1 MNNQSKEKLD
11 QLLAKLLLLFLL
23 VSIIALPIWLFT
35 IFGNIVF
42 SILVFSVEMVV
53 SLGIVLGY
61 NNKVL
66 WKGLFLLHILWY
78 NISTQNKRMET

>member
-11 QLLAKLLLLFLL
+11 QLLAKLILLFLL
-23 VSIIALPIWLFT
+23 VSIIALPICLFT
-35 IFGNIVF
+35 IFGSIVF

-61 NNKVL
+61 NK
-66 WKGLFLLHILWY
+66 
-78 NISTQNKRMET
+78 

>member
-11 QLLAKLLLLFLL
+11 QLLSKLILLFLL

-35 IFGNIVF
+35 IFGSIVF

-53 SLGIVLGY
+53 SLGIVLGS

-66 WKGLFLLHILWY
+66 
-78 NISTQNKRMET
+78 